1 MVLNNLKTKIMNGL
15 KKHTNHYY
23 KPISNRWNLSDNE
36 KLQIAEYIK
45 SNENLIEPYFN
56 NGNTDTIDK
65 ILDSIEQFARLKG
78 SPIDLHTT
86 SQYFDML
93 ENLDKT
99 IDKINRGFFNSLPT
113 YNNVAKPNNYY
124 MEIAFGIDGDPKKQK
139 ETLINIL
146 KNTIGNIGARGYP
159 ISYYNGTIN
168 FSIQYYIEFDKNQT
182 YIRIFID
189 RSSIPSHIVGYLLYE
204 LNNIEGKESIIPPSR
219 NMNHYI
225 IRNEKGII
233 NNRIGMDQNPNDV
246 NNRYIQSALLQY
258 RFLYEFF

>member
-1 MVLNNLKTKIMNGL
+1 MVLNKIKDEF
-15 KKHTNHYY
+15 KKHMNPYY
-23 KPISNRWNLSDNE
+23 KSIGNRWNLSDNE
-36 KLQIAEYIK
+36 KLQIAEYIRN
-45 SNENLIEPYFN
+45 NENLIEPYFN
-56 NGNTDTIDK
+56 TSNRDTIDK
-65 ILDSIEQFARLKG
+65 ILDSIEQFAHIKRF
-78 SPIDLHTT
+78 PINLYTT
-86 SQYFDML
+86 SQYFEML
-93 ENLDKT
+93 ENLDK
-99 IDKINRGFFNSLPT
+99 KIEKIKNGFFNSLPT

-124 MEIAFGIDGDPKKQK
+124 MEIAFGIDENPKKQK

-159 ISYYNGTIN
+159 ISYYNGTVD
-168 FSIQYYIEFDKNQT
+168 FPIQYYIEFDKNQT

-219 NMNHYI
+219 NMNYYI

-233 NNRIGMDQNPNDV
+233 NNRIGTDQNPNDV

>member
-1 MVLNNLKTKIMNGL
+1 MVLDKIKEVFEKL
-15 KKHTNHYY
+15 TNPYY
-23 KPISNRWNLSDNE
+23 QSANTRWHLPADE
-36 KLQIAEYIK
+36 TLQIAKYIK
-45 SNENLIEPYFN
+45 SNEKIIKPYFN
-56 NGNTDTIDK
+56 TSNRDTIDK

-78 SPIDLHTT
+78 SPINLHTT

-99 IDKINRGFFNSLPT
+99 IEKIKKGFFNSLPT

-139 ETLINIL
+139 ETLIDIL
-146 KNTIGNIGARGYP
+146 RNTIGNIGARGYP
-159 ISYYNGTIN
+159 ISYYNGTAN
-168 FSIQYYIEFDKNQT
+168 SPIQYYIEFDKDKT
-182 YIRIFID
+182 YIRIFIN

-204 LNNIEGKESIIPPSR
+204 LNNVKGKESIIPPSR
-219 NMNHYI
+219 NMNYYI

-233 NNRIGMDQNPNDV
+233 NNRIGTDQDPNDV